1 MENEDCNCT
10 NPQPEVILEA
20 LEIHQIRKNLDRRY
34 EGHYHITVY
43 YPKTKPI
50 SINDD
55 WFFLLKTLVD
65 CCGLIVETVKFEVKL
80 EGKDFAL
87 GLREG

>member
-1 MENEDCNCT
+1 MENQDCGCT
-10 NPQPEVILEA
+10 DARPEVILEA
-20 LEIHQIRKNLDRRY
+20 SEIEEIRRKRHRRY
-34 EGHYHITVY
+34 EGHYHLTVY
-43 YPKTKPI
+43 YPKSKPI

-65 CCGLIVETVKFEVKL
+65 CCGLIVETVKFEVKV

>member
-1 MENEDCNCT
+1 VENEQCQCEEK
-10 NPQPEVILEA
+10 PVVILPA
-20 LEIHQIRKNLDRRY
+20 AEIQQIRKDRDRRY

-43 YPKTKPI
+43 YPKNKPI
-50 SINDD
+50 SVNDD

-80 EGKDFAL
+80 EASDFAL

>member
-1 MENEDCNCT
+1 MENDNCDCQN
-10 NPQPEVILEA
+10 NKPEVILEA
-20 LEIHQIRKNLDRRY
+20 AEIHEIRKERDRRY
-34 EGHYHITVY
+34 EGHYHITVF
-43 YPKTKPI
+43 YPKNKPI
-50 SINDD
+50 SIHDD

-65 CCGLIVETVKFEVKL
+65 CCGLIVETVKFEVKV

>member
-1 MENEDCNCT
+1 MEEENCQCQ
-10 NPQPEVILEA
+10 NPNSEVILEA
-20 LEIHQIRKNLDRRY
+20 LEIAEIRRDLNRRY

-43 YPKTKPI
+43 YPKNKPI
-50 SINDD
+50 SVNDD

-65 CCGLIVETVKFEVKL
+65 CCGLIVETVKFEVKV